1 MHEIIRPILV
11 QIPHQSLGHQVPVP
25 CVLHQF
31 RQYSMRR
38 KPAQRGHR
46 ERVELIRAERG
57 VEIGCDGGAEF
68 QRGQAELVLSGED
81 QSQADARLSCA
92 HVFADDAARGIVII
106 VGLDVCEMGD
116 HVHEEWWMHA
126 FWYWYKVV
134 VMPLGAGRERHSS
147 SRRSVSGKAWGWA
160 RIDSGSGAGDGIPRG
175 SRASKTESAAIALQ
189 EVQYYLRW
197 KQTNRNL
204 YRLRVLPLE
213 YALSGI
219 QISLVYQREK
229 FVRLLGCAD
238 VSAPPHML
246 WDNIYS
252 HAVPD
257 ISCRVVQLSEALAS
271 GTDVVGL
278 GELSE
283 GQDKVAGGFNG
294 GVGGIVRDDVWCEWE
309 PIGCG
314 DGASGVLRDNAR
326 WEREPVGEGGGD
338 GGGERGKGFG
348 AGAEVDGANRQ
359 QVIKDFHAVSRG
371 EYGEGGQSRI
381 NFTKGQKDSARRSK
395 RDGASDGGGVNLFS
409 ITCAVFRSS
418 LATNLL
424 VSLVQE
430 TSNRRTE
437 MQTHNANLIRRLDD
451 TAIRQLRA
459 YTQSSSLVVT
469 SVAQCV
475 VELIQNALDAKATA
489 IEVNFDIF
497 KYFVQVTDNGVGI
510 TPYDLKNVGQRY
522 ATSKCHTL
530 QDLQNVLSFGFRGE
544 ALASIAE
551 VAVLEVISKHV
562 DFFDTFHAILKNG
575 TLLDYG
581 PSKYARKPKPGTT
594 VVVRDLFYKVRR
606 RFPNYF
612 PVRRK
617 QHVLANDH
625 SSFSSTSSSTHFDN
639 ASEAVRRA
647 VESIALI
654 FPEVTF
660 TLVDAAKDVR
670 VVTTRKVRWVCVCGY
685 RIGSFDLPA
694 AVRADFDTV
703 YYFIPQKYQ
712 KANYIRKLETVYAE
726 EDEITITGFISLK
739 GFHTK
744 YHQYI
749 YVNNRLIGPN
759 EIHKSIN
766 QLFGQSGF
774 GRQLFLTMLMVSSRF
789 FVKAADELGIPLADD
804 EPAAG
809 KGKQTGSPIKR
820 TVERYPVFLLHLK
833 CPPSDYDVCLDP
845 AKSIIEFQ
853 VSHVTPSNLS
863 LPNWPQIHAL
873 VAALVAEFLH
883 ARGLLADARHQAL
896 RLARAAD
903 PAVMARGRMV
913 RVVGDRPRGLELA
926 FEDVAHVKSS
936 GVKVGRAVFEEGELK
951 GGNGGGGGR
960 RAEEEAKGGMVGAK
974 EVVVRVGEQ
983 NVHFGFPIWQ
993 NPSEVELMCVVD
1005 DSDAIKTD
1013 MTTYQKWA
1021 DPLTKKAFYVD
1032 IRTGNSY
1039 TSIPG
1044 CSTPITSS
1052 TSPTSSRSARLS
1064 SQGAS
1069 VATIDRSRLRGL
1081 GRSSSSSS
1089 KPPTD
1094 SAEPGR
1100 TPGATANLWAQDA
1113 FRKWADNN
1121 PVFRTPE
1128 VPIPSLSGAGG
1139 ASVLAGSLRKGAIG
1153 SFFSSARPFEP
1164 DAVQKRISKEGLKH
1178 TRVIAQVDC
1187 KFIVA
1192 RIPAPRAGDGKG
1204 DEDTQDVLVLIDQ
1217 HAADERVRVEMLMK
1231 EFVGW
1236 DEDRSSTDPLST
1248 NPTTTT
1254 DTIPIHPPTR
1264 ILLTPREWQVVRRF
1278 EPHFL
1283 RWGIELSVS
1292 PPPPR
1297 TDANLVT
1304 GADGA
1309 GSGGV
1314 VMTRTTSSH
1323 FGTGPKSRHFGAP
1336 SRVGASREEER
1347 ETAAHVTVYVTRLPR
1362 LIADRC
1368 VADPRVVQEVVR
1380 GYLYWLDETGGIVGT
1395 GAAEEGEWLARLRG
1409 CPRGVLDILNSK
1421 ACRGG

>member
-1 MHEIIRPILV
+1 MDCGREGDDVRRNGGCMPSGTGTRWSSC
-11 QIPHQSLGHQVPVP
+11 PLGPVARGT
-25 CVLHQF
+25 H
-31 RQYSMRR
+31 
-38 KPAQRGHR
+38 PA
-46 ERVELIRAERG
+46 
-57 VEIGCDGGAEF
+57 GGAC
-68 QRGQAELVLSGED
+68 R
-81 QSQADARLSCA
+81 ARLGGG
-92 HVFADDAARGIVII
+92 RGLI
-106 VGLDVCEMGD
+106 LDQGPAMACRG
-116 HVHEEWWMHA
+116 
-126 FWYWYKVV
+126 
-134 VMPLGAGRERHSS
+134 
-147 SRRSVSGKAWGWA
+147 
-160 RIDSGSGAGDGIPRG
+160 RG

-204 YRLRVLPLE
+204 YRLRVPPLE

-359 QVIKDFHAVSRG
+359 QVIKDFHAVSRAP
-371 EYGEGGQSRI
+371 SLVPSS
-381 NFTKGQKDSARRSK
+381 FHA
-395 RDGASDGGGVNLFS
+395 
-409 ITCAVFRSS
+409 RSS

-459 YTQSSSLVVT
+459 SLVVT

-544 ALASIAE
+544 ASIAE

-594 VVVRDLFYKVRR
+594 VVVRDLFYK
-606 RFPNYF
+606 F

-670 VVTTRKVRWVCVCGY
+670 VVTTRKTE
-685 RIGSFDLPA
+685 S
-694 AVRADFDTV
+694 AVSIFRQLFGPTLT
-703 YYFIPQKYQ
+703 Q
-712 KANYIRKLETVYAE
+712 KLETVYAE

-774 GRQLFLTMLMVSSRF
+774 
-789 FVKAADELGIPLADD
+789 E
-804 EPAAG
+804 
-809 KGKQTGSPIKR
+809 TGSPIKR

-853 VSHVTPSNLS
+853 
-863 LPNWPQIHAL
+863 NWPQIHAL

-974 EVVVRVGEQ
+974 EVVVRVGE
-983 NVHFGFPIWQ
+983 Q

-1395 GAAEEGEWLARLRG
+1395 GATEEGEWLARLRG